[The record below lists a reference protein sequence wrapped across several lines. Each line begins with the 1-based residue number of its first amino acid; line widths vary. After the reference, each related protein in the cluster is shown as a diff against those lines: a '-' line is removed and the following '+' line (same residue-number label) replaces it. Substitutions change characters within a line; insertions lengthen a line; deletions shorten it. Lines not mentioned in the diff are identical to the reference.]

1 MNARDLLQS
10 ENLRK
15 QLGDAPRPGLF
26 LLDVSATHFVVI
38 ELVLLKAL
46 LGEGNPGLFI
56 SVDRPHRYMAHLLDM
71 HRIDHDGLQFLN
83 VMSRFSPSNGGSA
96 SKVDFFDG
104 PGHID
109 ELPKALKDWMAT
121 ERGLDMSK
129 FRFALIDNVSILLTY
144 NSPQAVE
151 AFLRDFVNL
160 LSGNMAVTLVIDR
173 QKYPNLYHTALSLGG
188 KELRLE
194 LHDGRPLDK
203 REAIRERP
211 ATQGDV

>member
-10 ENLRK
+10 ENLRR
-15 QLGDAPRPGLF
+15 QLGEAPRPGLF
-26 LLDVSATHFVVI
+26 LLDVSTTQFVVV

-56 SVDRPHRYMAHLLDM
+56 SVDRPHRYMTHLLDM
-71 HRIDHDGLQFLN
+71 HRIDHNGLQFLN
-83 VMSRFSPSNGGSA
+83 VMSRFSPTNGGSA
-96 SKVDFFDG
+96 SKVDFIEG

-109 ELPKALKDWMAT
+109 ELPRALRDRLVT
-121 ERGLDMSK
+121 ERGLDLSK
-129 FRFALIDNVSILLTY
+129 FQFALIDNVSILLTY

-151 AFLRDFVNL
+151 MFLRDFVHL

-173 QKYPNLYHTALSLGG
+173 QKYPNLYHAALSLGG

-194 LHDGRPLDK
+194 QHDGRLPESGETK
-203 REAIRERP
+203 AERP
-211 ATQGDV
+211 KTQGV

>member
-1 MNARDLLQS
+1 MNTRDLLQS
-10 ENLRK
+10 ENLRN

-26 LLDVSATHFVVI
+26 LLDVSTTHFVVV

-46 LGEGNPGLFI
+46 IGEGNPGLFI
-56 SVDRPHRYMAHLLDM
+56 SVDRPHHYMTHLLDM
-71 HRIDHDGLQFLN
+71 HRIGRDGLQFLN

-109 ELPKALKDWMAT
+109 ELPKALKERLAT
-121 ERGLDMSK
+121 ERGLDLSK
-129 FRFALIDNVSILLTY
+129 YQFALIDNVSILLTY

-151 AFLRDFVNL
+151 KFLRDFVHL

-173 QKYPNLYHTALSLGG
+173 RKYPTLYQTALSLGG

-194 LHDGRPLDK
+194 RHDGRVPES
-203 REAIRERP
+203 RETKTERP
-211 ATQGDV
+211 QMQGAE

>member
-1 MNARDLLQS
+1 
-10 ENLRK
+10 
-15 QLGDAPRPGLF
+15 
-26 LLDVSATHFVVI
+26 VI

-121 ERGLDMSK
+121 ERGLDISK
-129 FRFALIDNVSILLTY
+129 FQFAPGGGGV
-144 NSPQAVE
+144 PQG
-151 AFLRDFVNL
+151 LREPPVRQHGGDP
-160 LSGNMAVTLVIDR
+160 GDR
-173 QKYPNLYHTALSLGG
+173 PS
-188 KELRLE
+188 E
-194 LHDGRPLDK
+194 
-203 REAIRERP
+203 IS
-211 ATQGDV
+211 

>member
-1 MNARDLLQS
+1 LQS
-10 ENLRK
+10 ENLRR
-15 QLGDAPRPGLF
+15 QLGEAPRPGLF
-26 LLDVSATHFVVI
+26 LLDVTTTQFVVV

-56 SVDRPHRYMAHLLDM
+56 AVDRPHRYITHLLDM

-83 VMSRFSPSNGGSA
+83 VMSRFSQTNGGST

-109 ELPKALKDWMAT
+109 ELPNALRDRLAT
-121 ERGLDMSK
+121 ERGLDLSK
-129 FRFALIDNVSILLTY
+129 FQFALIDNISILLTY

-151 AFLRDFVNL
+151 TFLRDFVHL

-173 QKYPNLYHTALSLGG
+173 KRNPNLYHTALSLGG
-188 KELRLE
+188 RELRLE
-194 LHDGRPLDK
+194 QSDGRSPDSG
-203 REAIRERP
+203 EAKMERP
-211 ATQGDV
+211 KAQGV